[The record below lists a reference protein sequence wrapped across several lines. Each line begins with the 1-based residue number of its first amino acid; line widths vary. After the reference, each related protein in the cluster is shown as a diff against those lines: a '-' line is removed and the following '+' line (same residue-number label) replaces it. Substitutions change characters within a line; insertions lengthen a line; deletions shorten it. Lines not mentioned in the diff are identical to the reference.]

1 MENLKTPII
10 DIISLAEIED
20 LALQFVLS
28 KNGISDPV
36 AFMRANKIE
45 KFTALRAAV
54 GFAVTITGSTPK
66 PPESIP

>member
-1 MENLKTPII
+1 VENLKTPII
-10 DIISLAEIED
+10 DIISLPELED
-20 LALQFVLS
+20 LAIQFVLA
-28 KNGISDPV
+28 KNGISDPQ
-36 AFMRANKIE
+36 AFMRGNKLE